1 MNKFFKRSASKKA
14 FTMVELLVVLAIIG
28 VLLAMIL
35 PALFTSDLDSKG
47 KSYAKSY
54 YYTVQDFASR
64 KRIADDPDH
73 PMLVPAAGSALEL
86 FLYTTTDASGNVV
99 ESGLV
104 PFGTTFNG
112 TMNSS
117 DVLQGLA
124 ADANV
129 KAIVADFAQAMEN
142 NITATDHAG
151 TFYAVV
157 DSDFVVQA
165 AYWSEATIGQ
175 MVANGNMTLDF
186 EEDNILSGYVCCA
199 FPPELSL
206 ISGVSDRKMFTY
218 IY

>member
-1 MNKFFKRSASKKA
+1 MNTFFKRSASKKA
-14 FTMVELLVVLAIIG
+14 FTMVELIVVLAIIG

-35 PALFTSDLDSKG
+35 PALFTSDLDSKAKG
-47 KSYAKSY
+47 YAKSY
-54 YYTVQDFASR
+54 YYTVQDFMSR
-64 KRIADDPDH
+64 KRIAEDPDH
-73 PMLVPAAGSALEL
+73 PMLRPAPGVVLEL

-117 DVLQGLA
+117 DVLQGLP

-142 NITATDHAG
+142 NITATEHAG

-157 DSDFVVQA
+157 DADFIVQA
-165 AYWSEATIGQ
+165 AYWSEATISE
-175 MVANGNMTLDF
+175 MVSGGNMTLTFD
-186 EEDNILSGYVCCA
+186 DNDLISGYVCCA
-199 FPPELSL
+199 FPPEFSTV
-206 ISGVSDRKMFTY
+206 SGVSARKMFTY